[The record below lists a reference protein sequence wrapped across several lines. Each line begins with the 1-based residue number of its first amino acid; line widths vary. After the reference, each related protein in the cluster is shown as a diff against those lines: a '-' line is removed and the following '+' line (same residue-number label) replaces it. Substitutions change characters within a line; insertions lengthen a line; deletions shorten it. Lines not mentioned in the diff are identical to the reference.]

1 MGSEDI
7 KRILAHNPSKEDAIA
22 FLCERA
28 NTNVL
33 RIDDH
38 MYWEEISKYAGVTV
52 DDFYDDQ
59 EETARLY
66 GKEAVEVYGLYNWKL
81 KEND

>member
-1 MGSEDI
+1 MDI
-7 KRILAHNPSKEDAIA
+7 KGFLAQNPSKGYAIA
-22 FLCERA
+22 VLCSMA

-33 RIDDH
+33 RVDDH
-38 MYWEEISKYAGVTV
+38 MAWEEISKYAGVTI